1 MDKKYLIDTNIIIY
15 FLDGKIPEKQKNK
28 LTEIFKNS
36 FNISTITRIEV
47 LGWSK
52 IAGEE
57 KDRIADFIK
66 YSKTFF
72 INNEIQDKT
81 IEIKQINKTATPDAI
96 IASTALINNFILV
109 TRNESD
115 FKKVNGLTIFNPF
128 KEVV

>member
-109 TRNESD
+109 TRN
-115 FKKVNGLTIFNPF
+115 VNQIL
-128 KEVV
+128 KRLMV

>member
-15 FLDGKIPEKQKNK
+15 FLDGKIPENQKNK
-28 LTEIFKNS
+28 LIEIFKNS

-47 LGWSK
+47 LGWNK
-52 IAGEE
+52 ISGEE
-57 KDRIADFIK
+57 KNRIVEFIK
-66 YSKTFF
+66 HSKTFF
-72 INNEIQDKT
+72 IDNEIQDKT

-115 FKKVNGLTIFNPF
+115 FKKVNGLTIYNPF
-128 KEVV
+128 KEVE